1 MQFSFQRYRFKLCSA
16 FGHGKSSTCRVCGH
30 HYSTHRHV
38 KAHWE
43 LKDVI
48 TVNQDARKRFE
59 SAHSEQER
67 KEALRAQVT
76 VEIATMK
83 SSMRVS
89 MEQIR
94 RLVES
99 YANISLSGS
108 FSVQIERSVDML
120 VMTRDTIRTE
130 GGDESTIMSLGET
143 IGRLQAKLEVVRDA
157 CSVTSNDKHI

>member
-1 MQFSFQRYRFKLCSA
+1 M
-16 FGHGKSSTCRVCGH
+16 HN
-30 HYSTHRHV
+30 HV

-43 LKDVI
+43 LTDVVS
-48 TVNQDARKRFE
+48 VNQDARQRFE
-59 SAHSEQER
+59 GARSEQEQ

-76 VEIATMK
+76 AEIAAMK
-83 SSMRVS
+83 TSMRVG

-120 VMTRDTIRTE
+120 VMTRDTIRKE

-157 CSVTSNDKHI
+157 CSVTSSNDKYI